1 NAGKGANSS
10 LCLSNKR
17 RRDGHRICSRR
28 QDAAAVYLE
37 AILRHFAPIAEKPLK
52 NAALSNR
59 QKTG

>member
-1 NAGKGANSS
+1 M
-10 LCLSNKR
+10 CLSNKR
-17 RRDGHRICSRR
+17 RKDGHRICGRR

-37 AILRHFAPIAEKPLK
+37 AILRQFAPIAEKPLK